1 MTRPLLLRAD
11 ASHTIGFG
19 HVARCLALAEAWPG
33 EVHLRTSALPAAWV
47 ATAEARGAT
56 VHRIEDEPGGSGEP
70 GGPADA
76 DATAR
81 IVRDTGAVAVID
93 GAHFGAA
100 FRRRVLAEGP
110 VCLLDDD
117 GTDEPLDATWVLNQN
132 LAAQRSWYPAAGA
145 TEVLAGPAYALLRPG
160 FAATAN
166 ESAAATTTQTGPAGA
181 ADAAAGRARIVLT
194 FGGSDPAGWTARLLD
209 HLDHLEGDAAAA
221 PAWRVDGPRLEL
233 VIGAGARDAATL
245 VRRAGALGVRVHH
258 DPPSMAGVL
267 AGATVAVAAAGT
279 TVLELGCLG
288 VPAVLVVVAPNQE
301 VVVRGAV
308 DAGIAVAPPAS
319 PAGLL
324 DAAVGLAAD
333 PDRCA
338 AMARRGRSLVDGRG
352 AHRVAQI
359 LAAR

>member
-47 ATAEARGAT
+47 ATAEARGVT
-56 VHRIEDEPGGSGEP
+56 VHQIEDEPGDSGGP
-70 GGPADA
+70 GGLADA
-76 DATAR
+76 EATAR
-81 IVRDTGAVAVID
+81 VVRDTGAVAVID

-117 GTDEPLDATWVLNQN
+117 GTDEPVDATWVLNQN
-132 LAAQRSWYPAAGA
+132 LAAQRSWYPATGDA
-145 TEVLAGPAYALLRPG
+145 EILVGPAYALLRPG
-160 FAATAN
+160 FAARGTERLTTDVTAH
-166 ESAAATTTQTGPAGA
+166 SPSGAT
-181 ADAAAGRARIVLT
+181 RAVGGDGRIVMT
-194 FGGSDPAGWTARLLD
+194 FGGSDPAGWTARILD
-209 HLDHLEGDAAAA
+209 HLDHLGRDAATA
-221 PAWRVDGPRLEL
+221 PARRVDGPRLEL

-279 TVLELGCLG
+279 TVLELACLG

-333 PDRCA
+333 LDRCA